1 MIAVAAR
8 STRGVVVPT
17 GKATRAYIIKLF
29 KKNLTHLR
37 QRINVSELGISLN
50 SSWMMIVEQE
60 DWPRFSD
67 L

>member
-29 KKNLTHLR
+29 KKNLTQLR

-50 SSWMMIVEQE
+50 
-60 DWPRFSD
+60 
-67 L
+67 